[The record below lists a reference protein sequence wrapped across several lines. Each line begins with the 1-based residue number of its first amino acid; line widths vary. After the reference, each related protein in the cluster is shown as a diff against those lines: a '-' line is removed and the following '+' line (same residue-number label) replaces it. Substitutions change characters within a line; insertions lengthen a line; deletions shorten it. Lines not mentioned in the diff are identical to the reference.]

1 MATINSYPNN
11 ADEYIGAE
19 EVMRW
24 HHGRTS
30 GVYGGTG
37 NAAVTAVQNSMAV
50 SVAPGIGWIT
60 DAGGNG
66 ICWWFS
72 SAVELSIDAAEATGT
87 LDRIDRIIVEW
98 KTTDYA
104 DKPEVKV
111 LKGTSSSSASAPA
124 LTNNSTVRQISLA
137 RISIPAG
144 TTQLTGVNIID
155 ERLDPTVCG
164 IVTET
169 VTADTSM
176 IAAQYAAAVQTLYDA
191 IAQAWAGEISDGS
204 ITKQKL
210 SPALQEELG
219 GALYFTGVAVSAT
232 TGDIASISNAKITAD
247 HVLAECVFASPSAI
261 TTDVTW
267 TTASG
272 SLVLNG
278 TCTAATT
285 VNIVLVKKNN

>member
-1 MATINSYPNN
+1 MAIINSYPNN
-11 ADEYIGAE
+11 SDEYIGAE

-30 GVYGGTG
+30 GVYGGAG

-72 SAVELSIDAAEATGT
+72 SAVELAIDAAEVTGT

-104 DKPEVKV
+104 DKPELKV
-111 LKGTSSSSASAPA
+111 LKGTDSSSATAPA
-124 LTNNSTVRQISLA
+124 LTNNSTTRQISLA
-137 RISIPAG
+137 QVSIPAG
-144 TTQLTGVNIID
+144 TTSLTSLNITD
-155 ERLDPTVCG
+155 ERMDSTVCG

-176 IAAQYAAAVQTLYDA
+176 IAAQYEEALAELLDA
-191 IAQAWAGEISDGS
+191 IAQAWEGEISDGS
-204 ITKQKL
+204 ITMAKL
-210 SPALQEELG
+210 ANDVKEELG
-219 GALYFTGVAVSAT
+219 GALYFTSVAVAAT

-247 HVLAECVFASPSAI
+247 HVLAECVFANPSAI

-285 VNIVLVKKNN
+285 ANIVLVKKNN